1 MQSTTF
7 SSVCSHSSTGITLDY
22 YFPSKPDILLFIF
35 QRENIA
41 YYKCCLNVT
50 YVGIYQWFSAC
61 SWCMFSMYIIYIY
74 VTPHIYQFCQF
85 CLQEGALTYDCMHV
99 YSMCHLSVGDGHKTV
114 LCHRI
119 WIWHSWDLHRLELPS
134 AIPMN
139 TAKVDLATHMVSVA
153 NGAKADTNNMRKA
166 TTSLWKPALACQYP
180 HLTRANKTIQD
191 WWELHVKMGP
201 PSCHGHQG
209 RH

>member
-1 MQSTTF
+1 MQSITF
-7 SSVCSHSSTGITLDY
+7 SSVCSHSSIGITLHY

-41 YYKCCLNVT
+41 CYKCCLNVT
-50 YVGIYQWFSAC
+50 YIRYIYISDFLHAADAC
-61 SWCMFSMYIIYIY
+61 SLCILYIRNSTYI
-74 VTPHIYQFCQF
+74 CQF
-85 CLQEGALTYDCMHV
+85 CLQEGTLTYDCMHV
-99 YSMCHLSVGDGHKTV
+99 YSMRHLSVGDGLETV

-119 WIWHSWDLHRLELPS
+119 WIWQSWDLHRLELPS

-153 NGAKADTNNMRKA
+153 NGAKADTNNMQKA
-166 TTSLWKPALACQYP
+166 PTSLCKPALTCQYS
-180 HLTRANKTIQD
+180 HLTRANKLYRTD
-191 WWELHVKMGP
+191 GKCTSRWVLHRAR
-201 PSCHGHQG
+201 HGRQG